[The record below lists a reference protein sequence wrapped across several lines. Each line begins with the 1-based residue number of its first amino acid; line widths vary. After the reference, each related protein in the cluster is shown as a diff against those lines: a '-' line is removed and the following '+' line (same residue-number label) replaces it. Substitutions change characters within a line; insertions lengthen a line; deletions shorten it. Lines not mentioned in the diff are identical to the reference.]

1 MVADPGFSGAVV
13 HVTLRKVKIL
23 LASDHA
29 GFDLKQILLPYVEGL
44 GHTVGDVGVFDKTP
58 DDYPDIAET
67 LSLELLAGG
76 GDRGILICGSGVGV
90 SVAANKIPGIRAGL
104 CSECYSAHQGVEHD
118 DINVMVLGERS
129 TGVELA
135 KDLVRIFLAARFSGE
150 ERHVRRLAKIAK
162 LEEKY
167 CKARAI
173 TAP

>member
-1 MVADPGFSGAVV
+1 MIGAAGTRVLF
-13 HVTLRKVKIL
+13 LRKVNIL

-29 GFDLKQILLPYVEGL
+29 GFDLKQILLSYAESL
-44 GHTVGDVGVFDKTP
+44 GHTVRDVGVFDKTP
-58 DDYPDIAET
+58 SDYPDIAEK
-67 LSLELLAGG
+67 LCLELLAGG
-76 GDRGILICGSGVGV
+76 WDRGILICGSGVGV

-135 KDLVRIFLAARFSGE
+135 KDLMRIFLDARFSGE

-167 CKARAI
+167 CRARAI